1 MPIIM
6 NPIIMNSRIAA
17 IPHLDSFLADH
28 PRAVAGWGRKASGM
42 RAGLLGALLRRPV
55 LRLEDGFLRS
65 IARREGPLSLMLDT
79 VGVYYDATRPS
90 AMEQTIAQGS
100 ANDAR
105 ALALAHAWRAA
116 GFSKYNHRPD
126 PREPVTHP
134 YVLVADQC
142 QGDAGLRWGLAG
154 TGSAVQDR
162 FERMIQTALDEHPDC
177 VVLVKTHPDL
187 LSHGRKGLLRPDH
200 IRHPRLRVMA
210 HHCHPAGLIAGAR
223 AIYTLTSLIGFEGLI
238 WGRPVRCFAM
248 PFYAGWG
255 LTQDE
260 MPAPARRGT
269 ARIEDL
275 LHAAFI
281 DLPRYAD
288 PLTGRRW
295 SAEEAFADA
304 ALRLSRQRT
313 AQRRRAGMETRD
325 IPTPALPAPAFAQD
339 NAASPAAPPGPGN
352 NVLARAPPSSALY
365 FTNACAPLI
374 ARWWHTSGARPI
386 RAVAPNSFVVE
397 GERTAGWC

>member
-6 NPIIMNSRIAA
+6 NRRIAA

-42 RAGLLGALLRRPV
+42 RAGVLATLLRRPV

-65 IARREGPLSLMLDT
+65 IARGEGPLSLMLDT
-79 VGVYYDATRPS
+79 TGVYYDATRPS
-90 AMEQTIAQGS
+90 MMERTIAQGS

-126 PREPVTHP
+126 PREPVAHP

-142 QGDAGLRWGLAG
+142 QGDAGLTWGLAG
-154 TGSAVQDR
+154 TGGAVQDR
-162 FERMIQTALDEHPDC
+162 FERMIQAALDEHPDC
-177 VVLVKTHPDL
+177 MVLIKTHPDL
-187 LSHGRKGLLRPDH
+187 LSHGRSGLLRPDR
-200 IRHPRLRVMA
+200 IRHPRLRVLA

-223 AIYTLTSLIGFEGLI
+223 AVYTLTSLIGFEGLI

-255 LTQDE
+255 LTRDE

-269 ARIEDL
+269 ARLEDL

-281 DLPRYAD
+281 DLPRYVD

-304 ALRLSRQRT
+304 ALRLSRQRM
-313 AQRRRAGMETRD
+313 AQRRRAGLEPRD
-325 IPTPALPAPAFAQD
+325 LAPPVLPEPAFAASPACAQD
-339 NAASPAAPPGPGN
+339 NALPPARSVRPG
-352 NVLARAPPSSALY
+352 
-365 FTNACAPLI
+365 
-374 ARWWHTSGARPI
+374 
-386 RAVAPNSFVVE
+386 E
-397 GERTAGWC
+397 